1 MSQKLLLTG
10 FKGVEETSQSN
21 EDFIRSYDDDSDEEY
36 FLEIDVQYFKNL
48 NNFHNN

>member
-10 FKGVEETSQSN
+10 FKGVEEMSQSN
-21 EDFIRSYDDDSDEEY
+21 EHFIRSYDDDSDEEY

-48 NNFHNN
+48 NNLHNN